1 MRRYVFPILV
11 SIILLSSCV
20 HKTPFGE
27 EYYFQA
33 MGESSEIVVTA
44 DVEKLRD
51 TSLDVIPDSGIGKT
65 LFDRADRVSIAMD
78 PKTLDKY
85 PLEISDYSLYGGFEG
100 NYGSFVVNTALSW
113 SKEFHKEKTD
123 GVKYYTNGSI
133 SAAVPKSG
141 ILLFSFDSYKDA
153 YDKTIL
159 NRAKLIED
167 EIANQMAASTASLFV
182 RTPQTLLDLG
192 FELPDSAL
200 KQIFTSYFMLDE
212 VDGEIVMNG
221 KFLMYDKSGAR
232 TMNTILRNQ
241 LLQSIKRS
249 GEKVDLKAISNY
261 FIYEENVVSINS
273 FVLSGDMKDKA
284 LSLIDSAL
292 KGLS

>member
-221 KFLMYDKSGAR
+221 KLLMYDKSGAR

>member
-100 NYGSFVVNTALSW
+100 NYGSFVINTALSW

-221 KFLMYDKSGAR
+221 KLLMYDKSGAR

>member
-100 NYGSFVVNTALSW
+100 NYGSFVINTALSW

-133 SAAVPKSG
+133 SVAVPKSG

-167 EIANQMAASTASLFV
+167 EIAKEMAASTASLFV

-221 KFLMYDKSGAR
+221 KLLMYDKSGAR

>member
-167 EIANQMAASTASLFV
+167 EIAKEMAASTASLFV

-221 KFLMYDKSGAR
+221 KLLMYDKSGAR